1 MTFPAWLVFLAGLGV
16 IVLGAEL
23 LLRAASR
30 FALLLGIP
38 PMLVGLTI
46 VSVGTSAP
54 ELAVGLTAVN
64 AGKGALAVG
73 NIAGTN
79 LINILLI
86 LGLSAL
92 IRPLPLRLLAIRLD
106 VPVMIAAALAL
117 VVMSADLVITRFEGL
132 LLVAAAV
139 PYTVAVVYLGRR
151 ESPQAQHD
159 FAREYAIDDPF
170 PPPGAERPPRRVVVL
185 GWNAG
190 LLVSGMALTVVGADW
205 LVSGAS
211 DIARSL
217 GVSDALIGLTIVAI
231 GTSAPEL
238 VTTLV
243 ATFKNDRDVA
253 VGNLIG
259 SSIYN
264 ILVILGLTCALARG
278 GTALTP
284 EILRI
289 DLPLAALVAVACYP
303 VFRSDR
309 MVSRREGAVFVAAYV
324 AYLGSLIFLRT

>member
-1 MTFPAWLVFLAGLGV
+1 MTLPAWLVFLAGLGV

-132 LLVAAAV
+132 LLVALAV

-151 ESPQAQHD
+151 ESPSAQRE
-159 FAREYAIDDPF
+159 FAAEYSMDRTV
-170 PPPGAERPPRRVVVL
+170 PPGATQPPRRSAVI
-185 GWNAG
+185 GRNAG
-190 LLVSGMALTVVGADW
+190 LLLIGMALTVLGADW
-205 LVSGAS
+205 LVSGAV
-211 DIARSL
+211 DIATSL
-217 GVSDALIGLTIVAI
+217 GVSDAVIGLTIVAI

-243 ATFKNDRDVA
+243 ATFKDDRDVA

-264 ILVILGLTCALARG
+264 ILVILGLTCALSPG
-278 GTALTP
+278 GVALTP
-284 EILRI
+284 EILRV

-303 VFRSDR
+303 VFRSDQ
-309 MVSRREGAVFVAAYV
+309 MVSRREGAVFVAAYL
-324 AYLGSLIFLRT
+324 AYLASLILLRT

>member
-1 MTFPAWLVFLAGLGV
+1 MTFPAWLVFLAGLGI

-30 FALLLGIP
+30 IALLLGIP

-79 LINILLI
+79 IINILLI

-92 IRPLPLRLLAIRLD
+92 IRPLPLRLVAIRLD

-117 VVMSADLVITRFEGL
+117 VVMSADLVITRFEGC

-151 ESPQAQHD
+151 ESPQAQRE
-159 FAREYAIDDPF
+159 FAQEYAVDRAV
-170 PPPGAERPPRRVVVL
+170 PPGATPPRRMAVL

-190 LLVSGMALTVVGADW
+190 MLVSGMALTVLGADW
-205 LVSGAS
+205 LVAGAA

-243 ATFKNDRDVA
+243 ATFKDDRDVA

-264 ILVILGLTCALARG
+264 ILAILGLTCALAPG

-303 VFRSDR
+303 VFRSDQ
-309 MVSRREGAVFVAAYV
+309 MVSRREGAVFVVAYV